1 VLLTYIEPCHEVEAT
16 ENEVLGWK
24 RCT

>member
-1 VLLTYIEPCHEVEAT
+1 MLLLYIESCHEVEAT
-16 ENEVLGWK
+16 ENEVGWK